1 MSALAGAQV
10 LIVGGSSGIGF
21 AVAAAL
27 IAEGAEVTIASSNPE
42 KVAGAEAR
50 LGRRAHGL
58 VLDVRD
64 EASVEA
70 GCGELDRIDHLVY
83 TAGDWGGARQAGRID
98 GLDLGAAPEVFAV
111 RFWGAI
117 AVIKHALDKL
127 AGNASITLTNGAIAH
142 RPRPGAALSSAMAGA
157 IEHLTRALAIE
168 LAPRR
173 VNCVCPGYV
182 VTEVWDGMPEA
193 EREKFLADAT
203 AHQPLARAAAPEEIA
218 EAYLHSMRASYAT
231 GQIFINDGGFSLV

>member
-1 MSALAGAQV
+1 MSALEGTHV
-10 LIVGGSSGIGF
+10 LVVGGSSGIGF

-27 IAEGAEVTIASSNPE
+27 IGEGAEVTIASSDRA
-42 KVAGAEAR
+42 KVAAAAAR
-50 LGRRAHGL
+50 LGTGARGL
-58 VLDVRD
+58 VADVRD
-64 EASVEA
+64 EASIEA
-70 GCGELDRIDHLVY
+70 SLAALDAIDHLVY
-83 TAGDWGGARQAGRID
+83 TAGDWGRQVQRID
-98 GLDLGAAPEVFAV
+98 RLDVAAAPDVFAV
-111 RFWGAI
+111 RFWGAV
-117 AVIKHALDKL
+117 AVIKCALGKL
-127 AGNASITLTNGAIAH
+127 ATEGSITLTNGAIAH

-193 EREKFLADAT
+193 ERQKFLSDAT
-203 AHQPLARAAAPEEIA
+203 GHQPLARPAAPEEIA
-218 EAYLHSMRASYAT
+218 EAYLYSMRASYAT